1 MKKYFVII
9 IISIIAVCNSFAAVN
24 LNKMKLF
31 IGKEYTVVLDGGDII
46 SGELSEF
53 YHSPEEGEAI
63 KIITDFGKAT
73 LYESQIKEIVLSENY
88 YRHKNRLLLLPT
100 AYPIEDNHYFSD
112 MELAFPNAGFG
123 ISDFLSVTGGFSL
136 YPANS
141 AKEFIYMANA
151 KFTILQLDFDDDIQ
165 DFALAAGV
173 NSIWLNT
180 DNNISHIYGVGSVRF
195 STTSIS
201 AGLFYKIGADD
212 FYKFR
217 ALDNVSEF
225 AYSDGAMGLAFG
237 IDKELSKNG
246 LHLFFEIWNGD
257 ITRSYKSALG
267 AGIRFS
273 NREFASDFGVFY
285 LAGYPIPIM
294 NFAWTPF

>member
-1 MKKYFVII
+1 MKIF
-9 IISIIAVCNSFAAVN
+9 FAFCFLLVFGIFEAESSVN
-24 LNKMKLF
+24 LNKLKLF
-31 IGKEYTVVLDGGDII
+31 IGSEYTLVLEGGDIV
-46 SGELSEF
+46 SGELAEF
-53 YHSPEEGEAI
+53 YHSPENGEAV

-73 LYESQIKEIVLSENY
+73 FYESQIKEIVLSENY
-88 YRHKNRLLLLPT
+88 YRHKHRLLLLPS
-100 AYPIEDNHYFSD
+100 AYPIEDNHYISD
-112 MELAFPNAGFG
+112 LELAFPNVG
-123 ISDFLSVTGGFSL
+123 IGVFDFLSLTGGVSL
-136 YPANS
+136 YPVNL
-141 AKEFIYMANA
+141 AKEMIYMANA
-151 KFTILQLDFDDDIQ
+151 KFTFLQFDFDDDVQ

-180 DNNISHIYGVGSVRF
+180 DNNISHIYGVGSVSF
-195 STTSIS
+195 STTSIT

-217 ALDNVSEF
+217 ALDNLTEF
-225 AYSDGAMGLAFG
+225 AYNNGAMGLAFG

-273 NREFASDFGVFY
+273 DRNYSSDFGIFY
-285 LAGYPIPIM
+285 LGGYPIPIM